1 MLFNQYAYTAAIPAF
16 STASQNA
23 KANHAP
29 YGILITST
37 PGDLTTEQGQ
47 YAYTLRNNATPWNE
61 AYYDYS
67 YEKLEEL
74 RLSNTK
80 SAFFLIRY
88 TYQQLGKGPEYFNE
102 MCTQLGNDWAKIR
115 REVLL
120 EWAKTSDNCPFRK
133 EDLDIIETFIR
144 EPIRTIFFGRAG
156 QYQFNVYEDI
166 DLRYPPIV
174 GVDVAG
180 ALYQDSSAITV
191 VDSRT
196 TRVCATLN
204 CNYMPSDDLAD
215 VLYVLVKQYMPNAV
229 VNCERN
235 GVALQQSSAY
245 QVIGVFPGVNC
256 YEMGQELYSPDC
268 LAA

>member
-1 MLFNQYAYTAAIPAF
+1 MEFAFMLYNQYAYTAAIPAF

-23 KANHAP
+23 KDNHAP

-47 YAYTLRNNATPWNE
+47 YAYALRNNATPWNE

-80 SAFFLIRY
+80 SSFFLIKY
-88 TYQQLGKGPEYFNE
+88 TYQQLGKGNEYFNQ
-102 MCTQLGNDWAKIR
+102 MCTDLGNDWPKIR
-115 REVLL
+115 REILL
-120 EWAKTSDNCPFRK
+120 EWARTADNCPFRK
-133 EDLDIIETFIR
+133 EDLDTIQLYIR
-144 EPIRTIFFGRAG
+144 EPIRTLFFGRAG

-166 DLRYPPIV
+166 DLRFPPIV

-180 ALYQDSSAITV
+180 ALYQDSSCITV
-191 VDSRT
+191 IDSRT

-204 CNYMPSDDLAD
+204 CNYMPSDDLAE
-215 VLYVLVKQYMPNAV
+215 VLYSLTKNYMPNCCI
-229 VNCERN
+229 NIERN
-235 GVALQQSSAY
+235 GENTLILYYYNGSLYKKFNHIISSNRC
-245 QVIGVFPGVNC
+245 V
-256 YEMGQELYSPDC
+256 SWS
-268 LAA
+268 